1 MEKCDSMKGILQFA
15 EAPETTFRNR
25 TLAFMAQSL
34 ATTLIFSV
42 FARIDSTIWI
52 KLAGILTAQCSR
64 YSHPPLLLALPLVF
78 PSSVYF
84 PSKSGRTKSTYNLQE
99 SGGTKHAT
107 LAAATPLLSAAFGPP
122 PSIKSN
128 TIMGINTASP
138 SPRSIYVGRRLS
150 IPLRV
155 LVAPAS
161 KADVRPPTTNPPK
174 RRAKRI
180 EVGLIS
186 REGLFRR
193 RDSVQ
198 LVFVISGMVKRFA
211 KASKRKAL
219 RTVEPF

>member
-1 MEKCDSMKGILQFA
+1 MEKCDSMKGILQSA

-84 PSKSGRTKSTYNLQE
+84 PSKSGRTKSTYNLQK

-161 KADVRPPTTNPPK
+161 NPPK